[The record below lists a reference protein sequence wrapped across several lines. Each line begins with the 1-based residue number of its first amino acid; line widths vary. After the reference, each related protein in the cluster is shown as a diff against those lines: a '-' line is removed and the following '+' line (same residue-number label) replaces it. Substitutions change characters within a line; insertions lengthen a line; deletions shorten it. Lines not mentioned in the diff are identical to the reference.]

1 MKKRMG
7 SIVNGRENKILQGG
21 NRVVIISLQF
31 ETVQVSGTGVCTFKK
46 KKPYVLPHTHART
59 VCVTCPL
66 GVLLS
71 FSPSSPFSYAFFV

>member
-31 ETVQVSGTGVCTFKK
+31 ETVQVSGTGVCTFFFKK
-46 KKPYVLPHTHART
+46 HTYYPIRT
-59 VCVTCPL
+59 HER
-66 GVLLS
+66 
-71 FSPSSPFSYAFFV
+71 FV